1 MHHFDY
7 EIKLLAEQRSTEL
20 MTQAERSN
28 QLRNA
33 RRRQRRKYFRS
44 FLIRSRRPAPGRI
57 AIDLREPLPPP
68 PEPAPSPAKATDAAE
83 EGPEAMHTGLRF
95 SR

>member
-20 MTQAERSN
+20 IAQAERLN
-28 QLRNA
+28 QRRNV
-33 RRRQRRKYFRS
+33 RRRQRRKYLRS
-44 FLIRSRRPAPGRI
+44 FLIRFRRPAPDRI
-57 AIDLREPLPPP
+57 AIDLREPPPG
-68 PEPAPSPAKATDAAE
+68 EPAPNPAKATDAAE
-83 EGPEAMHTGLRF
+83 EAPEAVHTRLRF